1 MRLNSRQAESRSGSR
16 TSSINERGAKL
27 FLGGKSNLDKE
38 RKRTK
43 KKERFGK
50 GRPVETAA
58 AVEIDKGGLR
68 QLLVNDFHRCLK
80 KPTQEPL
87 RLFHSYAQAR
97 RRLIYKPIF
106 KRQRSTLI
114 MLFFGPKNG
123 EHLTHGAIVV
133 RLQWGHVRQQRRRS
147 NAEEGCQ
154 NSLSAHYR

>member
-1 MRLNSRQAESRSGSR
+1 MNSRHAESRSGPR
-16 TSSINERGAKL
+16 TSSINDRGADYFSTTVEFGQRK
-27 FLGGKSNLDKE
+27 KKNQKE
-38 RKRTK
+38 RKVR
-43 KKERFGK
+43 K

-68 QLLVNDFHRCLK
+68 QLLVDDFHRCLK

-123 EHLTHGAIVV
+123 EHLID
-133 RLQWGHVRQQRRRS
+133 RRHLFKRFGS
-147 NAEEGCQ
+147 V
-154 NSLSAHYR
+154 